1 MTLPQ
6 DGSNFTA
13 LGPHFIGLGF
23 PDTGFSTVEDGDGFQ
38 YGVRVNAA
46 RCGVV
51 GQTTGGIASVLG
63 RGFSQF
69 GVLGAVIK
77 GGGTGVV
84 GASVGNDDDL
94 MNLNVTV
101 DHFDLDNLVAGDGTG
116 VLGKSGTG
124 FGVHGISD
132 SNTAVVGGSGSGW
145 GVNGSSTSNTGVVGS
160 SGTGF
165 GAHGI
170 SESNTGVVGA
180 SGTGFGAHGISES
193 NTGVVGASGTG
204 FGVHGIGSGAG
215 EGVRGSS
222 TSGSGGVFES
232 QQGAQLRLIPNNL
245 GSPEGN
251 VGGTGGELVATTS
264 SGQSGQTFCL
274 WFCTHEGDAASA
286 VWQLVAGSRPY
297 PGALIVL
304 NSQGTQVKRIQLQL
318 NLVAAAGLV
327 VDGVFGQLTEQAV
340 VDFQTAQQI
349 TPDGIVGPITWE
361 KLFTVV

>member
-84 GASVGNDDDL
+84 GASVGNDNDL

-116 VLGKSGTG
+116 VLGK
-124 FGVHGISD
+124 
-132 SNTAVVGGSGSGW
+132 
-145 GVNGSSTSNTGVVGS
+145 
-160 SGTGF
+160 
-165 GAHGI
+165 
-170 SESNTGVVGA
+170 